1 MEIEELVKKKYPELF
16 PEQVFI
22 PGETYIPVAKA
33 VFGEQEVSALVQAAL
48 EMKIVDGKITHE
60 FELDLARF
68 LGTRYAITCNSGSSA
83 NLLAFMALTSPMLGS
98 RSIRPGDEVITC
110 AVGFPTT
117 VAPIAQFGAI
127 PVWVDV
133 SLSSYNPT
141 PRMISEAITD
151 KTKAIFLA
159 HTLGNPLAIQE
170 IKDIADQNN
179 LWLIEDVCD
188 GIGSEYDG
196 KKIGTFGD
204 IATTSFYPAHLMMV
218 GEGGAVFTSSS
229 MLSKIIL
236 SMRDWGRGCWCAP
249 NKDNTCGK
257 RFTQKNQGELPD
269 GFDHK
274 YTYSNLGYNLKST
287 DLQSSIG
294 REQIKRLP
302 GFILQRRY
310 NWQVM
315 CNAFLD
321 FGLDKYFTLPSHSSN
336 SNPAWFGFL
345 LTVKAD
351 APFTRDE
358 LTRYLESKKIG
369 TRNLFGGNL
378 TKQPAFIGIGR
389 ISDQLPKA
397 DVVMNSTFWIGIHP
411 AITEEMIEYITST
424 IEEFVNEKTKN

>member
-1 MEIEELVKKKYPELF
+1 MEIEELVRKKYGELF
-16 PEQVFI
+16 PEQKFV

-33 VFGEQEVSALVQAAL
+33 VFGEQEVSVLVQAAL

-60 FELDLARF
+60 FELDLAKF
-68 LGTRYAITCNSGSSA
+68 MGTRYATTCNSGSSA

-98 RSIRPGDEVITC
+98 KAIRPGDEVITC

-117 VAPIAQFGAI
+117 AAPIAQFGAI

-133 SLSSYNPT
+133 SLLTYNPT
-141 PRMISEAITD
+141 PRMISEAITE

-159 HTLGNPLAIQE
+159 HTLGNPLEIQA
-170 IKDIADQNN
+170 IKDIAEQSG
-179 LWLIEDVCD
+179 LWLIEDCCD
-188 GIGSEYDG
+188 GIGGEYDG
-196 KKIGTFGD
+196 QKIGTFGD

-218 GEGGAVFTSSS
+218 GEGGAVFTNSS
-229 MLSKIIL
+229 MLNKIIR
-236 SMRDWGRGCWCAP
+236 SMRDWGRECWCSP

-257 RFTQKNQGELPD
+257 RFTQKNKGELPD

-274 YTYSNLGYNLKST
+274 YIYSHLGYNLKST

-294 REQIKRLP
+294 REQVKRLP
-302 GFILQRRY
+302 GFISQRRH
-310 NWQVM
+310 NWQVTRE
-315 CNAFLD
+315 AFQ
-321 FGLDKYFTLPSHSSN
+321 FRGLDGYLTLPTATRN
-336 SNPAWFGFL
+336 SDPAWFGFL

-358 LTRYLESKKIG
+358 LTRHLESKKIG

-378 TKQPAFIGIGR
+378 TRQPAFLGIGI
-389 ISDQLPKA
+389 IADQLPKA

-411 AITEEMIEYITST
+411 AITEEMTEYIADT
-424 IEEFVNEKTKN
+424 IEDFINEKTQD